1 MGPTLL
7 SAEQRIFNVNLG
19 KFSFFSIK
27 NIHWWAVWHGQFS
40 TLVIQSSLLLFSEQ
54 DILWSYEIL
63 VPSWLSLFCIS
74 LWAWHFSWAHPGSTI
89 PWNLGIT
96 LGYACLILP
105 LFSIS
110 MSVSIQWYTVHL
122 STFLVSMFDITTF
135 QHITECVH
143 SVICSPSQDIS
154 CFYPMCRYWKK
165 KILQRTWKMLF

>member
-1 MGPTLL
+1 MSPTLL

-27 NIHWWAVWHGQFS
+27 NTHWWAVWHGQFS

-89 PWNLGIT
+89 TWNLGIT

-110 MSVSIQWYTVHL
+110 LSVSIQWYTVHL
-122 STFLVSMFDITTF
+122 CTFLVSI
-135 QHITECVH
+135 I
-143 SVICSPSQDIS
+143 
-154 CFYPMCRYWKK
+154 CRYWKK